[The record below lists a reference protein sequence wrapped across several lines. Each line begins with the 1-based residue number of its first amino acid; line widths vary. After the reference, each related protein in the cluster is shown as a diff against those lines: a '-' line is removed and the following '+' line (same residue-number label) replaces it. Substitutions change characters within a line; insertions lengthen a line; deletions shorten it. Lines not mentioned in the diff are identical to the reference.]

1 MDEGRYIKLSV
12 VIACFNAEKWIGDQ
26 LEALATQ
33 QWSEPWE
40 IIVVNNRSTDGSMAV
55 VDRYRKRMPH
65 LRAIEASEKQGAAYA
80 MNVGVRATRGAWLAF
95 CDADDV
101 VGAGWVAGMAEALAM
116 HAFVSGPHDVTRLNH
131 SALQRGRI
139 NSQPTGVQPY
149 TDPPFLPH
157 AGAGNMGIHRAV
169 FDSVGGFDETMP
181 ALFDTDFCWRVQL
194 SGVPLVAAPKAIL
207 HVRYRAEACALYRQA
222 KSYGQYNV
230 FIYRR
235 YRAKGMPR
243 LDWKSGLAAWIGL
256 ARSASRLFAKEQ
268 RAPWLWEL
276 GWRLGR
282 LKGCLKYRVLAP

>member
-40 IIVVNNRSTDGSMAV
+40 IVVVNNRSTDGSMAV

-80 MNVGVRATRGAWLAF
+80 MNAGVRAARGAWLAF

-101 VGAGWVAGMAEALAM
+101 VGPGWVAGMAEALAA
-116 HAFVSGPHDVTRLNH
+116 HAFVSGPHDVTRLNR
-131 SALQRGRI
+131 SALQRGRV

-149 TDPPFLPH
+149 TNPPFLPH
-157 AGAGNMGIHRAV
+157 AGAGNMSIHRAV
-169 FDSVGGFDETMP
+169 FDNVGGFDETMP

-243 LDWKSGLAAWIGL
+243 LPWKHGAKAWIDL
-256 ARSASRLFAKEQ
+256 ARSAHQLFREER

>member
-40 IIVVNNRSTDGSMAV
+40 IVVVNNRSTDGSMTV
-55 VDRYRKRMPH
+55 VERYRQRIPH
-65 LRAIEASEKQGAAYA
+65 LYVVQAAEKQGQPYA
-80 MNVGVRATRGAWLAF
+80 LNVGVRAARGVWLAF

-101 VGAGWVAGMAEALAM
+101 VADGWVAGMGEALKE
-116 HAFVSGPHDVTRLNH
+116 HPFVSGPHEVTRLNH
-131 SALQRGRI
+131 STLQRRRG
-139 NSQPTGVQPY
+139 NSQPTGVQQY

-157 AGAGNMGIHRAV
+157 AGSGNMGVHREV
-169 FDSVGGFDETMP
+169 FDRFGGFDESMP

-235 YRAKGMPR
+235 YRTKGMPR
-243 LDWKSGLAAWIGL
+243 VDWKRGFAAWIDL
-256 ARSASRLFAKEQ
+256 ARSASCLFAKEQ